1 MWIAFR
7 TGGGVL
13 ENALSPLSVLLVDDE
28 APLRRALERF
38 LKKAG
43 HKVRSAGS
51 VSEGRS
57 VLEKHS
63 VDIAFVDFRLPDGTG
78 AELIRWAVDH
88 NRVGSAYCMTG
99 HANCGTVVEVM
110 QAGSIDVLEKPF
122 QVEQLAELMA
132 KLKVD
137 KNVDAAELARWRQR
151 CASDIIGDD
160 LTLIESL
167 KVLRSVSD
175 TDCTVLVTGESG
187 TGKELAAKAVHAGSQ
202 RSSGPFVALNCAA
215 IPDSMIEAELFGH
228 AKGAFTGATATRLG
242 RIAAA
247 DGGTLF
253 LDEIGD
259 MPLAAQAKLL
269 RVLQDHTITPV
280 GADTPVNVNVRIVAA
295 TNRDLESMVTEGQF
309 RADLYFRLTVI
320 PVHLPP
326 LRERGEDILTLARKF
341 VDGANLR
348 NRREIAGLD
357 DGAEKALLGHG
368 WPGNVRELYHLVE
381 RSVLL
386 KGTGTLRAQDLGLGA
401 RARSKGTRARQ
412 GLKLETSLDLR
423 KAIDSV
429 ERQLIDEA
437 LERTGGNRTE
447 AAALLGLNRTTLV
460 EKIRKHAN

>member
-1 MWIAFR
+1 M
-7 TGGGVL
+7 
-13 ENALSPLSVLLVDDE
+13 
-28 APLRRALERF
+28 
-38 LKKAG
+38 
-43 HKVRSAGS
+43 
-51 VSEGRS
+51 
-57 VLEKHS
+57 LEKHS

-78 AELIRWAVDH
+78 AELIRWAVDKH
-88 NRVGSAYCMTG
+88 RVGAAYCMTG
-99 HANCGTVVEVM
+99 FANCTTVVEVM

-122 QVEQLAELMA
+122 EVQHLADLLA
-132 KLKVD
+132 KLRV
-137 KNVDAAELARWRQR
+137 NQGVDAEELQRWRQR
-151 CASDIIGDD
+151 CAPEILGDD
-160 LTLIESL
+160 SALLDSI
-167 KVLRSVSD
+167 KILRSVSD

-187 TGKELAAKAVHAGSQ
+187 TGKELAARAVHQGSQ
-202 RSSGPFVALNCAA
+202 RASKPFIALNCAA
-215 IPDSMIEAELFGH
+215 IPDSMIESELFGH
-228 AKGAFTGATATRLG
+228 SKGAFTGAVASRSG

-269 RVLQDHTITPV
+269 RVLQDRTITPV
-280 GADTPVNVNVRIVAA
+280 GADLPVAVDVRIVAA
-295 TNRDLESMVTEGQF
+295 TNRDLESMVAEGTF

-326 LRERGEDILTLARKF
+326 LRERGDDIMMLARTF
-341 VDGANLR
+341 LEEANTR
-348 NRREIAGLD
+348 NRRQVTGIDAS
-357 DGAEKALLGHG
+357 AEKALRAHP
-368 WPGNVRELYHLVE
+368 WQGNVRELFHLIE

-386 KGTGTLRAQDLGLGA
+386 KGQGNLRGKDLGL
-401 RARSKGTRARQ
+401 RAGVRGRRTTGTQ
-412 GLKLETSLDLR
+412 SLNLETSLDLR